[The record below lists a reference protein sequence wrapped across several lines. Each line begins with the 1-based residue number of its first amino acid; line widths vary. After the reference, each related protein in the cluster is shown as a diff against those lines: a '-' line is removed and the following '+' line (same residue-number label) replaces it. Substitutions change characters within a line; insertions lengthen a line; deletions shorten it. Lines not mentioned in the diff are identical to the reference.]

1 MNRRD
6 LLWAAAAAAISPVAG
21 AAARRRHV
29 TSLQPLPSC
38 EETDKL
44 IIPALRAALAQQRL
58 AEIEFENH
66 CFGNDFAQ
74 AEQIMR
80 DAIRRGTGALIV
92 GGTPTALL
100 AQRVTTNVP
109 VVAILG
115 DPVSAGLT
123 RDVRRPEGNITGFG
137 NSRPETPSKIVDL
150 ARSVSPGFKRLVI
163 VGDADYP
170 EMGAMLKP
178 LENAATAAKKP
189 WTTRLVKVS
198 GFDALFASLGP
209 GDVAYV
215 EHALADYAELAT
227 IALRHRI
234 PTIGKDRDY
243 VKLGGLL
250 AYNTRTANVSIRQ
263 VTMLDKLLKGV
274 PVAHIPWELPDDIYL
289 GVNLKTAQALG
300 LTIPADIRLRATQVI
315 E

>member
-1 MNRRD
+1 
-6 LLWAAAAAAISPVAG
+6 
-21 AAARRRHV
+21 
-29 TSLQPLPSC
+29 
-38 EETDKL
+38 
-44 IIPALRAALAQQRL
+44 
-58 AEIEFENH
+58 
-66 CFGNDFAQ
+66 
-74 AEQIMR
+74 MR

-137 NSRPETPSKIVDL
+137 NSRPETASKIVDL
-150 ARSVSPGFKRLVI
+150 ARFGLARVQTAGDRGRRRLSGDGGDVEAAGECGDRGEEAVDNA
-163 VGDADYP
+163 VG
-170 EMGAMLKP
+170 EGLGASM
-178 LENAATAAKKP
+178 
-189 WTTRLVKVS
+189 RS
-198 GFDALFASLGP
+198 FASLGP

-215 EHALADYAELAT
+215 EHALADHAELAA

-274 PVAHIPWELPDDIYL
+274 PVAQIPWELPDDIYL